1 MDLIKKLTGK
11 NPSEYEVVAKSLVE
25 NSDVELFAKLV
36 NQDDFLFDFVKNN
49 VAQRI
54 QNACT
59 KENFMNI
66 INFFNHYSNSYDSMF
81 AEVLYTFAREDLFET
96 MKNLYYHGDNAQKAY
111 AVKYFTYLSKE
122 LQKSILPDIR
132 RTALSKYEPL
142 AINSIELLSIMN
154 DEISKSQAIE
164 KLNSKDEFE
173 QHSAV
178 KFLVNY
184 QAHDTLDKLI
194 EVMKK
199 SSFSE
204 NIASEIPFLIP
215 LEEFLERD
223 FEKAI
228 LVLCNIINAI
238 PDIIPP
244 NSIQSYDLENV
255 FEIISQKKLTSTSAV
270 LLRLA
275 KDKFNEI
282 AENDEYLYDC
292 DKITKNA
299 FFNIKKIID
308 KFDTRKLDSLL
319 YDELYDESDFV
330 FFAIDFVEEAEELRM
345 LLDSKNQTLILKAL
359 TLLKEKQLLTEND
372 KILALNNIQNENIKN
387 IIAVL

>member
-1 MDLIKKLTGK
+1 
-11 NPSEYEVVAKSLVE
+11 
-25 NSDVELFAKLV
+25 
-36 NQDDFLFDFVKNN
+36 
-49 VAQRI
+49 
-54 QNACT
+54 
-59 KENFMNI
+59 
-66 INFFNHYSNSYDSMF
+66 
-81 AEVLYTFAREDLFET
+81 
-96 MKNLYYHGDNAQKAY
+96 
-111 AVKYFTYLSKE
+111 
-122 LQKSILPDIR
+122 
-132 RTALSKYEPL
+132 
-142 AINSIELLSIMN
+142 
-154 DEISKSQAIE
+154 
-164 KLNSKDEFE
+164 
-173 QHSAV
+173 
-178 KFLVNY
+178 
-184 QAHDTLDKLI
+184 
-194 EVMKK
+194 MKK

-215 LEEFLERD
+215 LEEFLEHD
-223 FEKAI
+223 FDKAI

-255 FEIISQKKLTSTSAV
+255 FEIISQKELTSASAV

-292 DKITKNA
+292 DKNTKNA
-299 FFNIKKIID
+299 FFNIKKILD

-387 IIAVL
+387 IVAVL

>member
-122 LQKSILPDIR
+122 LQETILPDIR

-142 AINSIELLSIMN
+142 ALNSIELLSIMN

-215 LEEFLERD
+215 LEEFLEHD
-223 FEKAI
+223 FDKAI

-255 FEIISQKKLTSTSAV
+255 FEIISQKELTSASAV

-292 DKITKNA
+292 DKNTKNA
-299 FFNIKKIID
+299 FFNIKKILD

-387 IIAVL
+387 IVAVL